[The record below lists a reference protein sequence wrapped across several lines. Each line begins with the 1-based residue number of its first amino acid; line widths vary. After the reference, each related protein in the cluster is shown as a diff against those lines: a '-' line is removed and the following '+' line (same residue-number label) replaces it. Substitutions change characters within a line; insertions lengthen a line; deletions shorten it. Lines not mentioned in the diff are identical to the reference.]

1 MKKELLATA
10 VVVGFASLFFAADAE
25 ASDLIK
31 FITGASGVSVNPL
44 PDGAVSAKIG
54 VCTAVFQPQDG
65 GHVKIFSFNEGDAF
79 ASSNTGLTEEHLLK
93 LKHEL
98 GNPKMTNADLVSA
111 LEHTKPKIAVQVIQ
125 FLKESSDCN
134 VKSPLTS

>member
-1 MKKELLATA
+1 MIKESLATA
-10 VVVGFASLFFAADAE
+10 AVVGFASLFFATDAE

-31 FITGASGVSVNPL
+31 YITGASGVSVNPL
-44 PDGAVSAKIG
+44 SDGAVSAKIG

-65 GHVKIFSFNEGDAF
+65 GHVKIFSFNESDAF

-98 GNPKMTNADLVSA
+98 GNPQMTNADLVSA
-111 LEHTKPKIAVQVIQ
+111 LEHTKPKIAAQVIQ
-125 FLKESSDCN
+125 FLKESPECN